1 MPKLPFIENFSWSW
15 NVDFQ
20 FYKELCFRDRN
31 KKTVT
36 NVGLFQDLKIPP
48 EISKFCQ
55 THTHTLCMCVY
66 YTHTCIEAKLSGS
79 RRFQEA
85 QKFSKLSFFS
95 IHFFICSY
103 LLFHLIQHVSDPR
116 FQKYRFWPWQLFSFW
131 FESPPGYSY
140 KNPALLYKL
149 KPTCVWI
156 FQMELRI
163 SFFYIQLCSG
173 GENGSLKKFLHWSGN
188 GRLDIDCGSAFL
200 RQGQSHN
207 KLNGYI
213 CSISIHCEMS

>member
-55 THTHTLCMCVY
+55 THTHIPWGKV
-66 YTHTCIEAKLSGS
+66 IGK
-79 RRFQEA
+79 FQET

-95 IHFFICSY
+95 IYFFICSY

-163 SFFYIQLCSG
+163 SFFYIQLSSG
-173 GENGSLKKFLHWSGN
+173 GNGPLKKFLHWSEN
-188 GRLDIDCGSAFL
+188 GR
-200 RQGQSHN
+200 
-207 KLNGYI
+207 
-213 CSISIHCEMS
+213 

>member
-1 MPKLPFIENFSWSW
+1 MNYLLGPSATKLLLAGQNKCIWAQMPKLPFIENFSWSW

-55 THTHTLCMCVY
+55 TYTHTHFACVCI
-66 YTHTCIEAKLSGS
+66 THTCIEAKLSWS

-95 IHFFICSY
+95 IYFFY
-103 LLFHLIQHVSDPR
+103 LL
-116 FQKYRFWPWQLFSFW
+116 LFAFPFDSTFVR
-131 FESPPGYSY
+131 PPIP
-140 KNPALLYKL
+140 K
-149 KPTCVWI
+149 VWI
-156 FQMELRI
+156 LTVTTLLLLIWI
-163 SFFYIQLCSG
+163 SPGLFLQESG
-173 GENGSLKKFLHWSGN
+173 PFV
-188 GRLDIDCGSAFL
+188 
-200 RQGQSHN
+200 
-207 KLNGYI
+207 
-213 CSISIHCEMS
+213 

>member
-55 THTHTLCMCVY
+55 TYTHTLCMCVY

-79 RRFQEA
+79 RRFQES
-85 QKFSKLSFFS
+85 QKFSKLGFFS
-95 IHFFICSY
+95 IYFFICSY
-103 LLFHLIQHVSDPR
+103 LLFPFASTFVR
-116 FQKYRFWPWQLFSFW
+116 
-131 FESPPGYSY
+131 PPIP
-140 KNPALLYKL
+140 K
-149 KPTCVWI
+149 VWI
-156 FQMELRI
+156 LTITTLLLLIWISPGLFLQESGPFVQVKAYLCVNISDGTQKFLLLHSTLQWGELT
-163 SFFYIQLCSG
+163 
-173 GENGSLKKFLHWSGN
+173 LKKVFALIRKWEIRY
-188 GRLDIDCGSAFL
+188 RLW
-200 RQGQSHN
+200 
-207 KLNGYI
+207 
-213 CSISIHCEMS
+213 ISIFETGAKSQ